1 MSEEFI
7 REVDEELK
15 EEKQAKLWK
24 RIAPYLLS
32 VAGGIVL
39 FTTVSVG
46 WQSYITNKTRG
57 MGDDFSAA
65 VQLVLEQDVDAA
77 VLALDRV
84 TESTSDGY
92 VTLAKLKKASLLI
105 ENGKI
110 SEGLKIYSELEKT
123 AVDASFRDM
132 STIFYVLNA
141 MDTLPAGDLINKISQ
156 LTKPNNPWSSTAME
170 LEGFLYLKLGDKIK
184 AKETFKILSEKAGIP
199 GDLKSRAKDMLNFL
213 SNKN

>member
-24 RIAPYLLS
+24 RIAPYLMS

-46 WQSYITNKTRG
+46 WQSYITKKTQG

-65 VQLVLEQDVDAA
+65 VQLVLEQDIDAA
-77 VLALDRV
+77 ILALDRV

-141 MDTLPAGDLINKISQ
+141 MDTLPTNDLINRISQ

-170 LEGFLYLKLGDKIK
+170 LEAFLYLKQGDKIK
-184 AKETFKILSEKAGIP
+184 ATKIFKILSEKTGTP
-199 GDLKSRAKDMLNFL
+199 SDLKGRARDMVNFL